1 MTDEEERPVS
11 SSDFLTGGG
20 IMGARIKAHDWS
32 ATSLGPIDGW
42 PESLRIMLG
51 TLLASKFP
59 GYIAWGPE
67 LISFYNDAYLP
78 MLGEKRDTLGQ
89 PLRMVWPEI
98 WDKILP
104 IAEGALRGEA
114 SYLEDLPYTLLR
126 KGFPEQTWFTFSYSP
141 IRIEGGKVGGVFCII
156 QETTKRVQT
165 EQRLQFLVDLGNRL
179 RALSDPGDAMAAAA
193 EMLGRHLVASR
204 AGYVEIG
211 ASGETMSVEHDW
223 TDGVTPTFAGQY
235 RLDDFGLPVT
245 EELRAGQIVRLDD
258 AVADP
263 RTARKDIA
271 DAFIANGKR
280 ASLIVPIVKAGEL
293 AATLYVHQTEPRQWR
308 DDEVALAQE
317 VAERTWEAAARMR
330 AENALKEG
338 QERFRQF
345 AEHSATVLWV
355 LDLETNRLEYLSPAY
370 ETIWGEP
377 VEAALNDPDHW
388 IETLHPE
395 DRALAAK
402 FRERVLRGEEATQE
416 YHIVR
421 PDGGVRW
428 IRDTFFP
435 IRDEHG
441 RIRRAGGIAQDITQ
455 HDGSIVYV
463 VDGSEASRKDVCLLL
478 QGVGYEVKV
487 FASAQRFLEV
497 APMLVPGCVVLNVRT
512 PEAGALT
519 IPREFKARRV
529 SLPVI
534 VIGDAHGNVDF
545 GVQAMKAGA
554 VDFLDTPYGREQLL
568 DSVASALAAIHKSAE
583 TNQTGERFKVQIA
596 GLSGRER
603 EVLDG
608 LLAGGTNK
616 TIARELDI
624 SPRTVEAHRARIM
637 ERLGARSLPEL
648 VQIAV
653 AAGLQRVAS
662 GSGGSPH

>member
-1 MTDEEERPVS
+1 MRDEEERRVS
-11 SSDFLTGGG
+11 TSDFLTGGG
-20 IMGARIKAHDWS
+20 VMGARIKAHDWS
-32 ATSLGPIDGW
+32 TSPLGPIDTW
-42 PESLRIMLG
+42 PQPLRIMLG

-78 MLGEKRDTLGQ
+78 MLGEKNDALGK
-89 PLRMVWPEI
+89 PLREVWPEI
-98 WDKILP
+98 WDEILP
-104 IAEGALRGEA
+104 IAERALSGVA

-126 KGFPEQTWFTFSYSP
+126 KSYPEQTWFTFSYSP
-141 IRIEGGKVGGVFCII
+141 IRIEDGKVGGVFCII

-179 RALSDPGDAMAAAA
+179 RALSDPRDAMAAAA
-193 EMLGRHLVASR
+193 EMLGRHLAASR
-204 AGYVEIG
+204 AGYVEMG
-211 ASGETMSVEHDW
+211 ATGETMSVDSDW
-223 TDGVTPTFAGQY
+223 TDGVTPTFAGRY
-235 RLDDFGLPVT
+235 RLEDFGGLIH
-245 EELRAGQIVRLDD
+245 EELAAGQTVRLDD
-258 AVADP
+258 TLTDP
-263 RTARKDIA
+263 RTSQKEVAEV
-271 DAFIANGKR
+271 FIANGKR
-280 ASLIVPIVKAGEL
+280 ASLIVPIIKAGVL
-293 AATLYVHQTEPRQWR
+293 AATLYIHQTKPRQWR
-308 DDEVALAQE
+308 DDEVALVQE

-330 AENALKEG
+330 AEKALKES
-338 QERFRQF
+338 QERLRQF
-345 AEHSATVLWV
+345 AEHSATVLWL
-355 LDLETNRLEYLSPAY
+355 LDLETGRMEYISPAY

-377 VEAALNDPDHW
+377 VEVALNDPDHW
-388 IETLHPE
+388 IETLHPD
-395 DRALAAK
+395 DRVLAAK
-402 FRERVLRGEEATQE
+402 FLERVQRGEEANLE

-463 VDGSEASRKDVCLLL
+463 VDGSDASRKEICLLL

-519 IPREFKARRV
+519 IPRELKARRL

-534 VIGDAHGNVDF
+534 VIGEAFGNVDF

-554 VDFLDTPYGREQLL
+554 VDFLDTPYAPEQLL

-583 TNQTGERFKVQIA
+583 SDQIGQRFKAQIA

-616 TIARELDI
+616 TIARDLDI

-653 AAGLQRVAS
+653 AAGLQRSAS